1 MKNLGISF
9 KLYLSFGVLL
19 LLLAVVSAFFWSN
32 TSKSQKIYGDYAD
45 QVRAG
50 IHLANVERAQW
61 ELRFGVANFM
71 TADEQGRKKIKEEGP
86 KWYQQAE
93 ENFKAFAAGD
103 RTPEEKQVLK
113 EWQEVFAQYQPARE
127 RWLELYQAGKKEEA
141 AEYRAQN
148 TNRFGAASVKALSR
162 LIEIQK
168 NIGEER
174 ERTGLA
180 DSRRTRQIVM
190 WFIGVILV
198 CGVALSIVI
207 SRKITGSL
215 KHSTSLL
222 SESATQVTAASG
234 QISDSSQSLAQGAS
248 EQASALEETSASL
261 EEMAAMTK
269 QNADN
274 SQRASALMND
284 AGTIVGKAN
293 SFMANLTEAMKEV
306 SAASNET
313 AKIIKTIDEI
323 AFQTNLLALNA
334 AVEAARAG
342 EAGAGFAVVADE
354 VRNLAMRA
362 AEAAKDTTAMIEA
375 TAAKVRDGSDLVGK
389 TAEAFLQVASSTTKV
404 KELVEEIAAASHEQ
418 AQGVEQI
425 NRAISE
431 LDKVVQQNAASAEE
445 SASASQELSAQ
456 STQMKAVVAGLAELV
471 GGGRNGSSPP
481 AASRRQLVTAAL
493 APLPGTRRLNPGK
506 QASPEDI
513 IPLGKDKD
521 YKDF

>member
-1 MKNLGISF
+1 MKNTGISF
-9 KLYLSFGVLL
+9 KLYLSFGTLLVLL
-19 LLLAVVSAFFWSN
+19 VVVSAFFLTN
-32 TSKSQKIYGDYAD
+32 TAASQKIYAAYAD

-50 IHLANVERAQW
+50 IHLSNVERAQW

-71 TADEQGRKKIKEEGP
+71 IFDERGQKKIKEEGP
-86 KWYQQAE
+86 KWYKEAE
-93 ENFKAFAAGD
+93 ENIKAFASGH
-103 RTPEEKQVLK
+103 RTPEEGQVLK
-113 EWQEVFAQYQPARE
+113 EWEEVFAKYKPARE
-127 RWLELYQAGKKEEA
+127 RWLELFQAGKKEEA

-148 TNRFGAASVKALSR
+148 TNRYGAASVKALSR

-168 NIGEER
+168 SVGEER

-180 DSRRTRQIVM
+180 ESQQTRQLVV
-190 WFIGVILV
+190 WFLGVTLV
-198 CGVALSIVI
+198 LGVALSIII

-215 KHSTSLL
+215 SHSTRLL
-222 SESATQVTAASG
+222 SDSAVSVTSASE
-234 QISDSSQSLAQGAS
+234 QISDSSQALAQGTS
-248 EQASALEETSASL
+248 EQAAAIEETSASL

-274 SQRASALMND
+274 AQKANALMNET
-284 AGTIVGKAN
+284 GTVVEKAN
-293 SFMANLTEAMKEV
+293 RSMTDLTGAMKEV
-306 SAASNET
+306 SAASDET

-362 AEAAKDTTAMIEA
+362 ADAAKNTTDMIEA
-375 TAAKVRDGSDLVGK
+375 TTTKVRDGSDLVGK

-404 KELVEEIAAASHEQ
+404 KELVAEIAAASHEQ

-431 LDKVVQQNAASAEE
+431 LDKVVQQNAASSEE
-445 SASASQELSAQ
+445 SASASQELTAQ
-456 STQMKAVVAGLAELV
+456 SGQMKSIVAELAALV
-471 GGGRNGSSPP
+471 GGQRNGSPP
-481 AASRRQLVTAAL
+481 LAASRRQLATAAVG
-493 APLPGTRRLNPGK
+493 ALPGIRRLTQGK
-506 QASPEDI
+506 QTSPKEV
-513 IPLGKDKD
+513 IPLED
-521 YKDF
+521 DFKEF